1 MNFDWRAQFLWDETS
16 TLRIIT
22 CDSEVTGERG
32 PGLCLE
38 LLFFSLYR
46 LLCSKL
52 LVVPHL
58 PQRKTQRKKKA
69 LMWPVG
75 PQQDQASFSSH
86 LSCHHSP
93 LGHCAQ
99 TLLGHRHR
107 AASGLWHLTLATWNP
122 LSLPSSKCSLRG
134 NVNGAIIFWIVNFL
148 FIPSHHFLFCFSPWH
163 LSPINIMFYSF
174 ILFCL

>member
-46 LLCSKL
+46 LLCSKPP
-52 LVVPHL
+52 VVPHL

-93 LGHCAQ
+93 LGSLCSNSSGPQ
-99 TLLGHRHR
+99 TQSCLR
-107 AASGLWHLTLATWNP
+107 TLALDTCYLESSFPALLQVFAQRKCQWGHHILNCKLP
-122 LSLPSSKCSLRG
+122 LHSLSSFP
-134 NVNGAIIFWIVNFL
+134 VL
-148 FIPSHHFLFCFSPWH
+148 FFSMA
-163 LSPINIMFYSF
+163 LITN
-174 ILFCL
+174 